1 MMADSV
7 LPVFGAWWRSAGS
20 RLGDGAVL
28 PEGATSTPYDGSA
41 VPVGGKRWSAEIV
54 YAADSPVS
62 LSIKH
67 NHFNAGKTRI
77 RQTAIDDFPLAAGTA
92 VSRRI
97 DFVLNVTELPN
108 WLPSIGAVGGR
119 ISFSS
124 VKIYE
129 TPAPTGPT
137 ITVWDGSKEVPAT
150 ISVWDGSKEVA
161 CTVEVLNG

>member
-7 LPVFGAWWRSAGS
+7 FPVFGAWWRSAGT

-28 PEGATSTPYDGSA
+28 PNGATSTPYDGSA
-41 VPVGGKRWSAEIV
+41 VPVGSKRWSAEIV
-54 YAADSPVS
+54 YTADAPVT
-62 LSIKH
+62 LSIRH

-77 RQTAIDDFPLAAGTA
+77 RQSEPFVFPLAVGVS

-97 DFVLNVTELPN
+97 DFALTDTNQPN
-108 WLPSIGAVGGR
+108 WLPSLGAVGGQ

-124 VKIYE
+124 VKVYE
-129 TPAPTGPT
+129 TPAPAGPT
-137 ITVWDGSKEVPAT
+137 VTVWDGGKEVPAT

-161 CTVEVLNG
+161 CTAEVFNG